1 MDFNFSEEQVALQDT
16 LARYLAREYGF
27 ERRQQWARSAGMS
40 SQAWQGYAELG
51 LLGLPLP
58 EDYSGLGGN
67 AVDVMLVAQA
77 LGRSLALEPY
87 IPTVVLAA
95 TLIAQLGRDAQKE
108 LLNQISAG
116 DLLISLAHGE
126 PAIRYASARP
136 HTSARREGEGWRLN
150 GHKAVVSGGAHAHKL
165 IVSASLA
172 PATSDQEQLGLFLV
186 DAGSEGLQRHA
197 YRMHDGHR
205 AADFVLRD
213 VWVSD
218 EARLGAPERALPA
231 LQQALDKATAATCA
245 EALGAMEALVLTTT
259 EHLKTRHQF
268 GQPIGKFQALRHR
281 LAEMAIC
288 LEQARAM
295 VLLAAVHADNGDAGE
310 RAANI
315 SAAKV
320 MIGHCGRMIGQQAV
334 QLHGGMGLTEE
345 LPVGHYFKRLT
356 TIESLYGD
364 TDHHLGR
371 YGNALSEA

>member
-1 MDFNFSEEQVALQDT
+1 MDFNFSEEQVALQDM
-16 LARYLAREYGF
+16 LSRYLAKEYGF
-27 ERRQQWARSAGMS
+27 ERRQQWARAEGMS
-40 SQAWQGYAELG
+40 PQAWQGYAELG

-95 TLIAQLGRDAQKE
+95 TLISLLGDGAQKE

-116 DLLISLAHGE
+116 ELLISLAHGE
-126 PAIRYASARP
+126 PATRYASAHPR
-136 HTSARREGEGWRLN
+136 TSARREGEGWRLN
-150 GHKAVVSGGAHAHKL
+150 GHKAVVAGGAHAQKL
-165 IVSASLA
+165 IVSASLSEASGEA
-172 PATSDQEQLGLFLV
+172 PLGLFLIDV
-186 DAGSEGLQRHA
+186 ENEGVHRHA
-197 YRMHDGHR
+197 FRMHDGHR
-205 AADFVLRD
+205 AADFILRD
-213 VWVSD
+213 VRVND
-218 EARLGAPERALPA
+218 QARLGSSEQALPA
-231 LQQALDKATAATCA
+231 LQRALDKATAATCA
-245 EALGAMEALVLTTT
+245 EAFGAMEALVLATT

-281 LAEMAIC
+281 LAEMAIS

-295 VLLAAVHADNGDAGE
+295 VLLAAVHADNDDAGE
-310 RAANI
+310 RAVNI

-345 LPVGHYFKRLT
+345 LQVGHYFKRLT
-356 TIESLYGD
+356 MIESLYGD
-364 TDHHLGR
+364 TDHHLDR
-371 YGNALSEA
+371 FGNALLQA